1 MMGKSF
7 IVAGLVLAVLCGNVF
22 AMIGP
27 PTAGLKKGQWS
38 GGFNYTYLDL
48 NLDKTKAKWSEYDDG
63 VLSGSGTEKVK
74 FKDVITDLYYGNLG
88 YGIEDWWQVYVQLGI
103 SDVRAKIRGEDDF
116 YEGDW
121 VNFKFDNDFAWGLGT
136 RITFAKQDKVDW
148 GVAVQMNWLNTHYD
162 KSGAS
167 QWVNEDESTGYET
180 DKTKVDLTA
189 YNLFVALGPTIDMGG
204 WKLYGGPFYT
214 YLSGEVKGRYTEVG
228 VDGITEEGPGTP
240 YTYAMKGK
248 GDIKSDDHFGGY
260 IGAQFNV
267 AQNCD
272 LTTEVDVTA
281 EGWAAGVGI
290 TWNF

>member
-1 MMGKSF
+1 MMKKWF
-7 IVAGLVLAVLCGNVF
+7 IIAVLVTAVLCTNVF
-22 AMIGP
+22 AIIGP

-88 YGIEDWWQVYVQLGI
+88 YGIADWCQVYVQLGI
-103 SDVRAKIRGEDDF
+103 SDVRAQIRGEDDF
-116 YEGDW
+116 YDENW

-148 GVAVQMNWLNTHYD
+148 GVAVQMNWLNTHCD

-167 QWVNEDESTGYET
+167 AWGDGGEPDEGSTGYET

-228 VDGITEEGPGTP
+228 VNDDVP

-260 IGAQFNV
+260 VGAQFNV

-272 LTTEVDVTA
+272 FTTEVGVTG
-281 EGWAAGVGI
+281 EGWAAGAGI